1 MNFFDVE
8 LQQRTG
14 FPIVKGALSI
24 GSEANMTALGIQ
36 KHDRVLLPMQNWP
49 NILFIWPVTEVAYD
63 DHGFCDATLGESGLA
78 FHGLRAQDIGHLS
91 SPVGGQ
97 SFKRGGIHTGNLIRH
112 EGAVWG
118 SPRWKLHAPIHSYEL
133 KAEHLSDGLH
143 FAISGKFAAAHDPG
157 TVEGV
162 APLDGKAFSVDA
174 LIPREIL
181 SLKDFSGVVG
191 LGHEHVMASPSNDHS
206 PDRPR
211 DPRSLR
217 DLLIDRT
224 LGSPLVRG
232 RISLGPESALPQR
245 RDRYL
250 ASFLHIM
257 MNASTPESMSFSD
270 APLVKVFD
278 DGFAWSSIS
287 IRSLTIAML
296 GRSKLEEEFDRR
308 DSFSVRLAGDA
319 LGWVRYAIDETE
331 RVRPNLVRQQIRTMA
346 LRMTLEEVGGGR
358 TQ

>member
-1 MNFFDVE
+1 M
-8 LQQRTG
+8 
-14 FPIVKGALSI
+14 
-24 GSEANMTALGIQ
+24 
-36 KHDRVLLPMQNWP
+36 
-49 NILFIWPVTEVAYD
+49 
-63 DHGFCDATLGESGLA
+63 
-78 FHGLRAQDIGHLS
+78 
-91 SPVGGQ
+91 
-97 SFKRGGIHTGNLIRH
+97 RGGIHTGNLIRH

-133 KAEHLSDGLH
+133 KAEHLSEGLH
-143 FAISGKFAAAHDPG
+143 FAISGSFAAAYDPG
-157 TVEGV
+157 TAEGV
-162 APLDGKAFSVDA
+162 ALLDGKAFSVGA

-181 SLKDFSGVVG
+181 SLKDFPGVVG
-191 LGHEHVMASPSNDHS
+191 LGREHVMASPSDDDS

-232 RISLGPESALPQR
+232 RISLGPEPALPQR

-250 ASFLHIM
+250 SRFLHFM
-257 MNASTPESMSFSD
+257 MNEFAPESN
-270 APLVKVFD
+270 D

-308 DSFSVRLAGDA
+308 DYFSVRLAGDA
-319 LGWVRYAIDETE
+319 LGCVRYAIDETE

-346 LRMTLEEVGGGR
+346 LRMTLEEGGLEILADGELNDLELAASPR
-358 TQ
+358 YREHRDLRFGPICTYELAATLPWALLVAKGFKFANRARGS